1 MALMG
6 WSDLIYVGIGLGLGL
21 GSNLIW
27 RQRQKSPQQPE
38 PEPYHP
44 PTPQETYLEEFDAVS
59 EQLKQTQLA
68 YQMAS
73 EMSQFKAGF
82 LARTSHELRSPL
94 SSMIGTLQLILSD
107 LCDDAAEERE
117 FVEQAHIAALKLVKL
132 IDEIISVAKTEHGS
146 ETMDIEPIQLAK
158 VFDEVDDLT
167 YLQAANRSIRLE
179 ISPPE
184 PEIYVLADLP
194 RFRQVLVNLID
205 NAIAQMDE
213 GSINVSVHPSPE
225 SGYVH
230 IWIDD
235 QRSISAWSE
244 SWDLLKHE
252 LDSDAQS
259 GDNSKV
265 SAGMRLL
272 MNQTL
277 VSLMNGRLEV
287 LAVPSE
293 TEECNFT
300 RTQCSIPLAQQS
312 AVSS

>member
-6 WSDLIYVGIGLGLGL
+6 WSELIYIGMGLGLGL

-27 RQRQKSPQQPE
+27 RPRPKSSEPLEPAPHQQS
-38 PEPYHP
+38 
-44 PTPQETYLEEFDAVS
+44 TPQEIYLEKFDAMS

-94 SSMIGTLQLILSD
+94 SSMIGTLQLIMSD
-107 LCDDAAEERE
+107 LCDDPAEERE
-117 FVEQAHIAALKLVKL
+117 FVEQAHTAALKLVKL
-132 IDEIISVAKTEHGS
+132 IDQIIFVAKTEHGT

-158 VFDEVDDLT
+158 IFDEVDDLT

-179 ISPPE
+179 ISPPD
-184 PEIYVLADLP
+184 PEIYVLVDFP

-205 NAIAQMDE
+205 TAIAEMEE
-213 GSINVSVHPSPE
+213 GSIVVSAHPSPE
-225 SGYVH
+225 SGYVN
-230 IWIDD
+230 IWVDD

-244 SWDLLKHE
+244 SWDLLKHDLE
-252 LDSDAQS
+252 T
-259 GDNSKV
+259 DNKSTEPVKV
-265 SAGMRLL
+265 SSGMRLL
-272 MNQTL
+272 MDQTL
-277 VSLMNGRLEV
+277 LSLMNGRLEV

-293 TEECNFT
+293 NEESNFT
-300 RTQCSIPLAQQS
+300 RTQCCIPLATI
-312 AVSS
+312 

>member
-6 WSDLIYVGIGLGLGL
+6 WSDLIYVGMGLLLGLGIN
-21 GSNLIW
+21 SIW
-27 RQRQKSPQQPE
+27 RRRQNSPQQPE
-38 PEPYHP
+38 PEPHQP
-44 PTPQETYLEEFDAVS
+44 PTPQETYLEEFDAIS

-73 EMSQFKAGF
+73 QMSQFKAGF

-94 SSMIGTLQLILSD
+94 STMIGTLQLILSD
-107 LCDDAAEERE
+107 LCDDPAEERE
-117 FVEQAHIAALKLVKL
+117 FVEQAHVAALKLVKL
-132 IDEIISVAKTEHGS
+132 IDEIISVAKTEHGT
-146 ETMDIEPIQLAK
+146 ETMEIEPIQLAK
-158 VFDEVDDLT
+158 VLDEVDDLT

-184 PEIYVLADLP
+184 PDIYVLADLP
-194 RFRQVLVNLID
+194 RLRQVLVNLID

-213 GSINVSVHPSPE
+213 GSICVSVHSSPE

-235 QRSISAWSE
+235 QRSVSAWSE
-244 SWDLLKHE
+244 SWDLLKYDLE
-252 LDSDAQS
+252 NDAQS

-265 SAGMRLL
+265 SPGMRLL

-293 TEECNFT
+293 TQECNFT
-300 RTQCSIPLAQQS
+300 RTQCSIPLAGQQ
-312 AVSS
+312 V

>member
-6 WSDLIYVGIGLGLGL
+6 WSELIYIGMGLGLGL

-27 RQRQKSPQQPE
+27 RPRQKSSQPLE
-38 PEPYHP
+38 PAPHQP
-44 PTPQETYLEEFDAVS
+44 STPQEIYLEKFDSMS

-132 IDEIISVAKTEHGS
+132 IDQILFVAKTEHGT

-158 VFDEVDDLT
+158 MFDEVDDLT
-167 YLQAANRSIRLE
+167 YLQAANRNIRLE
-179 ISPPE
+179 ISPPDS
-184 PEIYVLADLP
+184 EIYVLADSP
-194 RFRQVLVNLID
+194 RLRQVLVNLID
-205 NAIAQMDE
+205 TAIAEMEE
-213 GSINVSVHPSPE
+213 GSIFVSAHPSPE
-225 SGYVH
+225 SGYVN
-230 IWIDD
+230 IWVDD

-244 SWDLLKHE
+244 SWDLLKHDLE
-252 LDSDAQS
+252 SDTKS
-259 GDNSKV
+259 SDTVKV
-265 SAGMRLL
+265 SSGMRLL
-272 MNQTL
+272 MDQTL
-277 VSLMNGRLEV
+277 LSLMNGRLEV

-293 TEECNFT
+293 TEESNFT
-300 RTQCSIPLAQQS
+300 RTQCSIPLATP
-312 AVSS
+312 

>member
-6 WSDLIYVGIGLGLGL
+6 WSELIYVGMGLGLGL
-21 GSNLIW
+21 GSNLIL
-27 RQRQKSPQQPE
+27 RPQQKSSQPLE
-38 PEPYHP
+38 PAPHQP
-44 PTPQETYLEEFDAVS
+44 STPQEIYLEKFDGLS

-132 IDEIISVAKTEHGS
+132 IDQILFVAKTEHGS

-158 VFDEVDDLT
+158 ILDEVDDLT
-167 YLQAANRSIRLE
+167 FLQAANRNIRLE
-179 ISPPE
+179 ISPPDS
-184 PEIYVLADLP
+184 EIYVLADFP
-194 RFRQVLVNLID
+194 RLRQVLVNLID
-205 NAIAQMDE
+205 TAIAEMEE
-213 GSINVSVHPSPE
+213 GSILVSVHPSPE
-225 SGYVH
+225 SGYVN
-230 IWIDD
+230 IWVDD

-244 SWDLLKHE
+244 SWDLLKHDLE
-252 LDSDAQS
+252 SDTKSA
-259 GDNSKV
+259 DTVKV
-265 SAGMRLL
+265 SSGMRLL
-272 MNQTL
+272 MDQTL
-277 VSLMNGRLEV
+277 LTLMNGRLEV

-293 TEECNFT
+293 TEESNFT
-300 RTQCSIPLAQQS
+300 RTQCSIPLATI
-312 AVSS
+312 

>member
-6 WSDLIYVGIGLGLGL
+6 WSDLIYVGMGLLLGLGIN
-21 GSNLIW
+21 SIW
-27 RQRQKSPQQPE
+27 RRRQNSPQQLE
-38 PEPYHP
+38 PEPHQP
-44 PTPQETYLEEFDAVS
+44 PTPQETYLEEFDAIS

-73 EMSQFKAGF
+73 QMSQFKGGF

-94 SSMIGTLQLILSD
+94 STMIGTLQLILSD
-107 LCDDAAEERE
+107 LCDDPAEERE
-117 FVEQAHIAALKLVKL
+117 FVEQAHVAALKLVKL

-146 ETMDIEPIQLAK
+146 ETMEIEPIQLAK
-158 VFDEVDDLT
+158 VLDEVDDLT

-184 PEIYVLADLP
+184 PDIYVLADFP
-194 RFRQVLVNLID
+194 RFRQVLVNLVD

-213 GSINVSVHPSPE
+213 GSICVSVHSSPE

-235 QRSISAWSE
+235 QRSVSAWSE
-244 SWDLLKHE
+244 SWDLLKYDLE
-252 LDSDAQS
+252 NDAQS

-265 SAGMRLL
+265 SPGMRLL

-300 RTQCSIPLAQQS
+300 RTQCSIPLAGQS
-312 AVSS
+312 L